1 MIGWLILAAILLF
14 VFVLLLRTARF
25 RPAEQKYG
33 SIEPVEVDAARAV
46 EHLAEMIRVPTVSHA
61 DASKMD
67 EDTFDRFRAML
78 PQMYPN
84 VFRVC
89 SFERVDHTGL
99 LFCWKGGSD
108 AAPAVLMA
116 HYDVVPVVP
125 ERWTHPPFCGE
136 VFDGVLWG
144 RGTLDTKI
152 TFMGILEA
160 AETLIA
166 QGYTPKNDVYFSF
179 GGDEEVNGPAAPAI
193 VRLLQERGIAPALVV
208 DEGGAVVE
216 GVFPGV
222 DRPIA
227 VVGIG
232 EKGMMEA
239 TLTAKGGG
247 GHASTPPAHTAVGVL
262 SRAVVNCEKHPFKA
276 SLSKPVRELFDRVGR
291 YSGFGLRLVFANLW
305 CFSGLLKRIAPM
317 MGTELN
323 AMMRTT
329 AAVTMAEGSRQSNVL
344 PGSAKATLNIRLLN
358 TDTPEGVLDHLRRA
372 VNDPNVTVEMVHG
385 RCASPYADTEGPQW
399 DALSRAIGQ
408 TWPEAIVSPYLMMA
422 CSDSYHYSAICKNVY
437 KFSAMALTKEERGLI
452 HNDDER
458 IQVQNI
464 GKTVEF
470 FIRLMQEL

>member
-1 MIGWLILAAILLF
+1 MAGWLALFAVLGVAA
-14 VFVLLLRTARF
+14 VLLIRTARF
-25 RPAEQKYG
+25 HPVRQQPEP
-33 SIEPVEVDAARAV
+33 IEPVEVDAARAA
-46 EHLAEMIRVPTVSHA
+46 EHLAEMIRVPTVSNA
-61 DASKMD
+61 DPAKMD
-67 EDTFDRFRAML
+67 EQVFDRFRALL
-78 PQMYPN
+78 PGMYPN

-89 SFERVDHTGL
+89 DFERVDHTGL
-99 LFCWKGGSD
+99 LFRWKGESS
-108 AAPAVLMA
+108 AAPVVLMA

-136 VFDGVLWG
+136 VFDGALWG

-160 AETLIA
+160 AETLIG
-166 QGYTPKNDVYFSF
+166 QGYVPQNDVYFSF

-193 VRLLQERGIAPALVV
+193 VRLLRERGVAPAFVV

-222 DRPIA
+222 KRPIA

-262 SRAVVNCEKHPFKA
+262 SRAVVRCENHPFKA

-291 YSGFGLRLVFANLW
+291 HSGFGLRLVFANLW
-305 CFSGLLKRIAPM
+305 CFSGLLKRIAPLL
-317 MGTELN
+317 GPELN

-344 PGSAKATLNIRLLN
+344 PGSAKATLNLRLLN
-358 TDTPEGVLDHLRRA
+358 TDTPESALEHLRRA
-372 VNDPNVTVEMVHG
+372 VNDPDVTVEMLHG
-385 RCASPYADTEGPQW
+385 RCASPYADTAGPQW

-408 TWPEAIVSPYLMMA
+408 TWPDAIVSPYLMMA

-458 IQVQNI
+458 IQVANI
-464 GKTVEF
+464 GRTVEF
-470 FIRLMQEL
+470 FIRLMREI